1 MSEKRRQ
8 RTEGTEAGAV
18 LVEFALVAVL
28 LFMMLFAIITFGVL
42 LAAKQ
47 TVTQAAAE
55 GARAAIPVR
64 YSHADTASPD
74 SPPVNAAR
82 MQTNRSMGWLERT
95 CDENDADDDGLR
107 CTVVLHDCDLAWDA
121 VALNDPD
128 VSDCVTVRSE
138 LDQKSHPVQPP
149 IPLINHFLPDTLATQ
164 SVAQLDNL
172 LVD

>member
-1 MSEKRRQ
+1 MHETGRH
-8 RTEGTEAGAV
+8 RTDAGAV

-74 SPPVNAAR
+74 NPPANAAR
-82 MQTNRSMGWLERT
+82 MQTNRSMGWLDRT
-95 CDENDADDDGLR
+95 CDENDADGDGLR
-107 CTVVLHDCDLAWDA
+107 CTVVLHDCDVAWDA

-138 LDQKSHPVQPP
+138 LDQANHPVLPP